1 MATVSVNSIWS
12 FLQSMSLSASNE
24 HWLADKLL
32 QSASAK
38 EASRNDKRQILASL
52 YGAWANDPDADIM
65 EKSIRDGRKDGNG
78 RKVVAF
84 DD

>member
-24 HWLADKLL
+24 YWLADKLL

-38 EASRNDKRQILASL
+38 KASQNDKRQILANL
-52 YGAWANDPDADIM
+52 YGAWANDPDADTM
-65 EKSIRDGRKDGNG
+65 EKSIRDGRKDGYA